1 MVTGPPSPPRR
12 PPTARASRN
21 RTSGPLPLSQSALF
35 LVLSKPLQS
44 VRQALSGSFLRAVTV
59 LSSGALIAQIIS
71 FVGGAVVARYMYPP
85 ATQDLQ
91 STFAALLATLA
102 PLMTLRYD
110 AAVVLPSHDQDARH
124 LCWLNLIIGM
134 TSTAVVGAGVVLVA
148 ALHPA
153 VSVAIWALP
162 LAVLAQSL
170 TQPALTWCT
179 RKGLFVIQ
187 SVARVVQALVLPL
200 AATATFLAFG
210 ARPENLPWA
219 MTLSLLL
226 SGGLLLG
233 LLHRTGNLPWRAVDR
248 PSHATLSALA
258 REFRRLPLINTPM
271 NLADLGSQAVLV
283 WCLASISD
291 GVSAC
296 YAQTLVL
303 LRAPMLL
310 LGTSVSQV
318 YASRAAQLVDHP
330 VELKR
335 LTLNTILVMS
345 VPAAALASFFGLAGP
360 WFFTT
365 IYGPQWRLSGEFSQL
380 LVWGFACNMMISPVS
395 MLPTILNKNLGH
407 LLQMI
412 GLGAARVVASLLAMQ
427 HSDAHELVRNVAII
441 EVAFNL
447 LFTGFVVALAHRHTR
462 KSAAASRSSAA

>member
-1 MVTGPPSPPRR
+1 MTGPPSPTRR
-12 PPTARASRN
+12 PPPHAPGN
-21 RTSGPLPLSQSALF
+21 RTFRPPPLSHPALP

-44 VRQALSGSFLRAVTV
+44 LKQALSGSFVRAVTV
-59 LSSGALIAQIIS
+59 LSSGALLAQIIS
-71 FVGGAVVARYMYPP
+71 FAGGAVLARFMYPP
-85 ATQDLQ
+85 AAQDLQ

-110 AAVVLPSHDQDARH
+110 AAVVLPSHDQEARN

-134 TSTAVVGAGVVLVA
+134 TSTAVVGAGVILVS
-148 ALHPA
+148 ALHPS

-187 SVARVVQALVLPL
+187 SAARVVQAIALPL
-200 AATATFLAFG
+200 AASAAFFAFG
-210 ARPENLPWA
+210 AHPENLPWA

-233 LLHRTGNLPWRAVDR
+233 LLRRTGNLPWRAGER
-248 PSHATLSALA
+248 PPHATLSALA
-258 REFRRLPLINTPM
+258 REFRRLPLVNTPM
-271 NLADLGSQAVLV
+271 NLADLGSQAALV
-283 WCLASISD
+283 WCLASMSD

-296 YAQTLVL
+296 YAQALVL

-318 YASRAAQLVDHP
+318 YASRAAQLVDRA

-335 LTLNTILVMS
+335 LTLKTILVMC
-345 VPAAALASFFGLAGP
+345 VPATALLVFFGLAGP

-365 IYGPQWRLSGEFSQL
+365 IYGPHWRLSGEFSQL
-380 LVWGFACNMMISPVS
+380 LVWGCACNMMSSPVS
-395 MLPTILNKNLGH
+395 MLPTILKKNLGH
-407 LLQMI
+407 LVQMI
-412 GLGAARVVASLLAMQ
+412 LLGVARVGAGLVAIQ
-427 HSDAHELVRNVAII
+427 HSDPYELVRNVAII

-447 LFTGFVVALAHRHTR
+447 LFTGTVVALAHWHAR
-462 KSAAASRSSAA
+462 KAVTARRPDAV